1 MRKGVGV
8 SEESEILER
17 AMRYPY
23 AVPARSFVQQ
33 GHRTLDPA
41 EVEIDREQRSR
52 LLVYGSNASPE
63 SLARKLALSADPV
76 LVEPAWLRDFDVV
89 YSAHFA
95 PYGAVPATLQRSPG
109 TTVRVAIIHLT
120 PEQLRLVSAT
130 EPNYELI
137 SLDAACELPDGKAV
151 TQLSAYI
158 SRHGCLL
165 ADGSEL
171 ALVAVPAR
179 DRTFPESSEPQVLER
194 LRQQLCPD
202 ESIDAFVLSGVTDP
216 ALAQGRS
223 AKLARRQLDRG
234 ESP

>member
-1 MRKGVGV
+1 M
-8 SEESEILER
+8 SEGSEVLER

-23 AVPARSFVQQ
+23 AVPARPFVQQ
-33 GHRTLDPA
+33 GHRTLDPE
-41 EVEIDREQRSR
+41 EVEIDRAQRSR

-76 LVEPAWLRDFDVV
+76 LVEPAWLHDFDVV
-89 YSAHFA
+89 YSAHFS

-109 TTVRVAIIHLT
+109 TTARVAIIHLT

-130 EPNYELI
+130 EPNYELT
-137 SLDAACELPDGKAV
+137 SLATANCELPDGEAV

-165 ADGSEL
+165 ADGEEV

-179 DRTFPESSEPQVLER
+179 ERRFAELSEPQVLES
-194 LRQQLCPD
+194 LRAQLCP
-202 ESIDAFVLSGVTDP
+202 EETIDAFVLGNVTDP
-216 ALAQGRS
+216 ALAQTRS
-223 AKLARRQLDRG
+223 ARLPSRAFAQ
-234 ESP
+234 P

>member
-23 AVPARSFVQQ
+23 AVPARSFVQH

-41 EVEIDREQRSR
+41 EVEMDRGQRSR

-63 SLARKLALSADPV
+63 ALARKLALSGDPV
-76 LVEPAWLRDFDVV
+76 LVEPAWLHDFDVV
-89 YSAHFA
+89 YSAHFS

-109 TTVRVAIIHLT
+109 TAVRVAIIHLT
-120 PEQLRLVSAT
+120 GEQLRLISAT
-130 EPNYELI
+130 EPNYELT
-137 SLDAACELPDGKAV
+137 SFGAAACELPSGEAV
-151 TQLSAYI
+151 TQLSAYV

-165 ADGSEL
+165 ADGEEV

-179 DRTFPESSEPQVLER
+179 GRRFAELSEPQVLER
-194 LRQQLCPD
+194 LRQQLCP
-202 ESIDAFVLSGVTDP
+202 EETIDAFVLGGVTDP
-216 ALAQGRS
+216 KLAQARS
-223 AKLARRQLDRG
+223 ARLDRRPL
-234 ESP
+234 SPAG

>member
-8 SEESEILER
+8 SEDSEILER

-23 AVPARSFVQQ
+23 AVPARPFVQQ

-63 SLARKLALSADPV
+63 VLARKLALSADPV
-76 LVEPAWLRDFDVV
+76 LVEPAWLHDFDVV

-95 PYGAVPATLQRSPG
+95 AYGAVPATLQHSPG
-109 TTVRVAIIHLT
+109 TTARVAIVHLT

-130 EPNYELI
+130 EPNYELT
-137 SLDAACELPDGKAV
+137 SLEAAACELPSGEPV
-151 TQLSAYI
+151 TRLSAYV

-165 ADGSEL
+165 ADGGEV

-179 DRTFPESSEPQVLER
+179 QRRFPELSEPQLLER
-194 LRQQLCPD
+194 LRQELSPE
-202 ESIDAFVLSGVTDP
+202 ESIDTFVLGGVTDP
-216 ALAQGRS
+216 ALAQ
-223 AKLARRQLDRG
+223 ARGARLQSRPL
-234 ESP
+234 SPAS

>member
-1 MRKGVGV
+1 M
-8 SEESEILER
+8 SEGSEVLER

-33 GHRTLDPA
+33 GHRTLDPE
-41 EVEIDREQRSR
+41 EVEIDRAQRSR

-76 LVEPAWLRDFDVV
+76 LVEPAWLHDFDVV
-89 YSAHFA
+89 YSAHFS

-109 TTVRVAIIHLT
+109 TTVRVAVIHLT

-130 EPNYELI
+130 EANYELT
-137 SLDAACELPDGKAV
+137 SFGTATCKLPDGEAV

-165 ADGSEL
+165 DEGNEV

-179 DRTFPESSEPQVLER
+179 ERRFAELSEPQVLER
-194 LRQQLCPD
+194 LRLQLCP
-202 ESIDAFVLSGVTDP
+202 EETIDAFVLGNVTDP
-216 ALAQGRS
+216 ALAQQRS
-223 AKLARRQLDRG
+223 AQLPSRAFAQL
-234 ESP
+234 

>member
-8 SEESEILER
+8 SEDSEILER

-23 AVPARSFVQQ
+23 AVPMRPFVQQ
-33 GHRTLDPA
+33 GHRTLDPDEA
-41 EVEIDREQRSR
+41 GIDRQQRSR

-63 SLARKLALSADPV
+63 QLARKLALSADPV
-76 LVEPAWLRDFDVV
+76 LVEPAWLHDFDVV

-95 PYGAVPATLQRSPG
+95 AYGAVPATLQRSPG

-120 PEQLRLVSAT
+120 DEQLRLVSAT
-130 EPNYELI
+130 ELNYELT
-137 SLDAACELPDGKAV
+137 SFGEETCELPDGEPV

-165 ADGSEL
+165 IDGSEV

-179 DRTFPESSEPQVLER
+179 DRDFAEMSEPQVLEH
-194 LRQQLCPD
+194 LRSALRPD
-202 ESIDAFVLSGVTDP
+202 ESIDTFVLSGVTDP
-216 ALAQGRS
+216 KLAQARTEQLGRRPFLTAS
-223 AKLARRQLDRG
+223 
-234 ESP
+234 